1 MALAGTGIDHL
12 RIAEA
17 QLRGRPR
24 QAAIALLSVGVGS
37 AMLIVTLSLTTGL
50 SEDFLKKTTES
61 SAHVE
66 VLPRRPQ
73 GWRPEKLPLPGE
85 AVVELSRHHIPD
97 EKRAVRGVAGV
108 LAALRSIP
116 GVRVATP
123 AVEAQVVLLYGTVR
137 KPALLSGVV
146 PDLERTVTALDTKV
160 VRGSWMALSSAQ
172 DGVILG
178 SQLARSLGVD
188 VGGHLQ
194 AVGVEGGAVPL
205 KVVGIVVSGLGR
217 IDKTLALVNLPLA
230 QALTGLSTDQ
240 ATTVRIALSDP
251 MDAPA
256 VARLAQQRTGYVCR
270 SWQERSAA
278 SVDAFNRQNM
288 ITLVLVFFTTL
299 VAAFGVANV
308 LVQLVADKRRDIAI
322 LRAVGFSRHDLGMIF
337 LHEGALLGL
346 LGAAL
351 GWVVGAVLIRV
362 VAALPVDFG
371 EQAALRNEH
380 LQMAERPG
388 FYLAALAVSVVVCAL
403 AAVQPARRAASLDP
417 TAILRGEH

>member
-1 MALAGTGIDHL
+1 MIDHL

-24 QAAIALLSVGVGS
+24 QSAIALLSVGVGS
-37 AMLIVTLSLTTGL
+37 AMLIVTLSMTTGL

-85 AVVELSRHHIPD
+85 TVVELSRHHIPD

-116 GVRVATP
+116 AVRVATP

-137 KPALLSGVV
+137 KPALLSGVA
-146 PDLERTVTALDTKV
+146 PDLERAVTALDTKV
-160 VRGSWMALSSAQ
+160 VRGSWAALSISP

-178 SQLARSLGVD
+178 RQLARALGVD

-194 AVGVEGGAVPL
+194 AVGPDGGAVPL
-205 KVVGIVVSGLGR
+205 KVVGIVASGLGR

-308 LVQLVADKRRDIAI
+308 LVQLVAEKRRDIAI
-322 LRAVGFSRHDLGMIF
+322 LRAAGFSRHDLGMIF

-346 LGAAL
+346 LGAVV
-351 GWVVGAVLIRV
+351 GWVLGAVLIRV

-371 EQAALRNEH
+371 EQAALRNDH

-388 FYLAALAVSVVVCAL
+388 FYLAALAVSVIVCAL

>member
-1 MALAGTGIDHL
+1 MIDHL

-24 QAAIALLSVGVGS
+24 QSAIALVSVGVGS
-37 AMLIVTLSLTTGL
+37 AMLILTLSITTGL

-73 GWRPEKLPLPGE
+73 GWRPEKLALPGE
-85 AVVELSRHHIPD
+85 DVVALSRHHIPD

-108 LAALRSIP
+108 LVALRSIP
-116 GVRVATP
+116 SVRVATP
-123 AVEAQVVLLYGTVR
+123 AVEAQVVLAFGTVR
-137 KPALLSGVV
+137 RPAALLGVV
-146 PDLERTVTALDTKV
+146 PEAERAVTALDTKV
-160 VRGSWMALSSAQ
+160 IRGSWAALSSAP

-178 SQLARSLGVD
+178 AQLARSLGVE
-188 VGGHLQ
+188 VGSHLQ
-194 AVGVEGGAVPL
+194 AIGSAGGAVPL
-205 KVVGIVVSGLGR
+205 RVVGLVDSGLSR
-217 IDKTLALVNLPLA
+217 IDKALALVNLPLA
-230 QALTGLSTDQ
+230 QALTGLATDQ
-240 ATTVRIALSDP
+240 ATTVRIALTDP
-251 MDAPA
+251 LDAPE

-288 ITLVLVFFTTL
+288 ITLVLVLFTTL

-322 LRAVGFSRHDLGMIF
+322 LRAAGFSRHDLGMIF

-346 LGAAL
+346 FGAVAGWLLGAAL
-351 GWVVGAVLIRV
+351 IRIVG
-362 VAALPVDFG
+362 ALPVDFG
-371 EQAALRNEH
+371 EQAVLRNEH
-380 LQMAERPG
+380 LQMAEYPS
-388 FYLAALAVSVVVCAL
+388 FYLAALVVSVVVCAL
-403 AAVQPARRAASLDP
+403 AAVQPARRAASLEP